1 MRSRNPVRGLVS
13 GLALLFTVL
22 PFAAVAGTTGKISG
36 TVRDAAKQPVIGANI
51 AVVGAPL
58 GAISDAEGRYVI
70 VNVPSGSWTIKASM
84 VGYRTT
90 TVTTVAVSAD
100 LTTKID
106 IALAEEA
113 VEMQEVV
120 VSAKRPVVDVNLTSN
135 RATVTREEIAKL
147 PVQELQDVVNLQ
159 AGVVDGHIRG
169 GRQNEVQWQVDGVTV
184 NNMYDNKSTLRID
197 RSLIEEVQVV
207 SGTFDAE
214 YGQAMSG
221 VVNAVLKRG
230 GDKFEWSGEVMSG
243 TYIYPQ
249 SGRPPNVEIG
259 NDGSATPVDSYEF
272 RPGDL
277 QNYQLTVSGPTG
289 LRNTTFLLSGRR
301 GITDLAWRGIRYF
314 TPATDIVGDTAI
326 ANLGD
331 GENVPLGWSREWS
344 GIAKVTNRGL
354 IKDAELSY
362 QALFNDIEAQKTD
375 DAMFRYNP
383 DGQSKQQT
391 RSLMHGFDWT
401 HALSRTTFYKLTLR
415 QNLYKY
421 EDMAYEDF
429 YDPRYEVGPPRPLVP
444 GFLLDVYS
452 QGVSLTR
459 FLTETDAMVANGSFT
474 RQIRPDWLI
483 KAGGEVQSSDVTF
496 GTPGN
501 LVFVQVNGVE
511 TLVRV
516 IEDPAANYFAPVTYH
531 PLLGA
536 AYVHNE
542 LEWNDLNL
550 RLGLRWDMFDANAT
564 TPSDPANPANA
575 ISGAPPSVPQP
586 TTVKTTLAPRIGVSY
601 PISDKSALFFAY
613 AHLYQMPGM
622 NDAFANADYRAL
634 QNLQAAT
641 DRFGVMGNPDIKP
654 QKTVTYQ
661 IGYKQ
666 ALSDV
671 FGMDLTAF
679 YKDVRDL
686 LGVEIVTTY
695 NDARYAR
702 YTNVDF
708 GSVLGFTMM
717 LDQRPI
723 GPLSATLDYT
733 WQTALGNASDPNE
746 TATRA
751 EAGEDARPR
760 QVPFNWDQRHTLNA
774 TVTLAKPAVYSV
786 ATVVRV
792 ASGQPYTPNTT
803 TGFGSGQEQN
813 SGRKPAGV
821 VVDLRGEHSLFTG
834 RHSMTAFARVFNV
847 FDTRYFNGPVYE
859 TTGSPYYSRF
869 PITDQRA
876 LLDPTRLYP
885 PRRIE
890 LGLTYN
896 GRAK

>member
-1 MRSRNPVRGLVS
+1 MRPRTSSRE
-13 GLALLFTVL
+13 LAPWLAILFTIL
-22 PFAAVAGTTGKISG
+22 PTAALAGTTGKISG
-36 TVRDAAKQPVIGANI
+36 TIRDAKKQPLVGANV
-51 AVVGAPL
+51 AVIGAPL
-58 GAISDAEGRYVI
+58 GAASDENGRYVI
-70 VNVPSGSWTIKASM
+70 VNVPAGSYSIKASM
-84 VGYRTT
+84 LGYRAT
-90 TVTTVAVSAD
+90 TVTQVAVSAD

-106 IALAEEA
+106 VVLPEEA
-113 VEMQEVV
+113 VELQEVV
-120 VSAKRPVVDVNLTSN
+120 VSAKRPVVDLNLTSS

-184 NNMYDNKSTLRID
+184 NNVYDNKSTLRID

-230 GDKFEWSGEVMSG
+230 TDKFEWSGEVMNGS
-243 TYIYPQ
+243 YVYPQ
-249 SGRPPNVEIG
+249 SGRPAMV
-259 NDGSATPVDSYEF
+259 TPLVAAGLPLSLDEYQF

-277 QNYQLTVSGPTG
+277 QNYQLNLSGPTG
-289 LRNTTFLLSGRR
+289 LPNTTFLVSGRR
-301 GITDLAWRGIRYF
+301 GTTDESYRAYRYF
-314 TPATDIVGDTAI
+314 TPATTVDTTI
-326 ANLGD
+326 HNLGD
-331 GENVPLGWSREWS
+331 GANVPLGWSNEWS

-354 IKDAELSY
+354 LKGVEVSY
-362 QALFNDIEAQKTD
+362 QALFNDIEAMRGD
-375 DAMFRYNP
+375 DLFRFNP
-383 DGQSKQQT
+383 DGQSKQHT
-391 RSLMHGFDWT
+391 RSLMHGIDWT
-401 HALSRTTFYKLTLR
+401 HALTRNTFYKVSLR

-421 EDMAYEDF
+421 TDFAYADF
-429 YDPRYEVGPPRPLVP
+429 NDTLYDVGPPKPVVP
-444 GFLLDVYS
+444 GFLNDTYT
-452 QGVSLTR
+452 QGVSFTR
-459 FLTETDAMVANGSFT
+459 FLTETNTWVANGSAT
-474 RQIRPDWLI
+474 RQVSPDWLI
-483 KAGGEVQSSDVTF
+483 KVGGELQRSKVTF
-496 GTPGN
+496 GVPGN
-501 LVFVQVNGVE
+501 LAQVQLNGEE
-511 TLVRV
+511 TVIRV
-516 IEDPAANYFAPVTYH
+516 VEDPAANYFAPVTYH
-531 PLLGA
+531 PVLGS

-550 RLGLRWDMFDANAT
+550 RLGLRWDMFDANST

-575 ISGAPPSVPQP
+575 ITGVPQSVPKP
-586 TTVKTTLAPRIGVSY
+586 TTIKSTIAPRIGVSY
-601 PISDKSALFFAY
+601 PISDKAALFFAY

-634 QNLQAAT
+634 QNLQAAS

-661 IGYKQ
+661 LGYKQ
-666 ALSDV
+666 ALNDR

-679 YKDVRDL
+679 YKDIRDL
-686 LGVEIVTTY
+686 LGVEIISTY

-708 GSVLGFTMM
+708 GSVVGFTVM

-733 WQTALGNASDPNE
+733 WQNAVGNASDPNE

-751 EAGEDARPR
+751 EAGQDARPR
-760 QVPFNWDQRHTLNA
+760 QIPFNWDQRHTLNL
-774 TVTLAKPAVYSV
+774 TVTLSKPAFYNL
-786 ATVVRV
+786 ATVIRV

-803 TGFGSGQEQN
+803 TGFGAGQEAN
-813 SGRKPAGV
+813 SGRKPMGM
-821 VVDLRGEHSLFTG
+821 VVDLRGEYGLFHS
-834 RHSMTAFARVFNV
+834 RNAVTAFARVFNV
-847 FDTRYFNGPVYE
+847 FDTRYFNGPVFE

-869 PITDQRA
+869 PTTDQLA
-876 LLDPTRLYP
+876 LTDPTRLYP

-890 LGLTYN
+890 LGLTLS
-896 GRAK
+896 GREK